1 MKPSSIVTALVAAAS
16 MTATSAAPH
25 NSTGVLSPRS
35 DSPETINQVQAKL
48 DQTPGSVW
56 AVNCINDCHK
66 RIACLGEC
74 LGKFDSE
81 GQNKPDQA
89 AKDKAVKGLPA
100 VLTLIDCAS
109 TAGNIC
115 KQLLFRSIPS
125 YSLSALSSPQYISL
139 QSWYDITV
147 PWLTLRI
154 SSLQQSRSSPAWSS
168 LLQIPWIRSPI
179 GPRRSTLPQKLSS
192 VADRARGTLSAS
204 SNASFTLSES
214 QTCQT
219 SSFPCP
225 SALLT

>member
-100 VLTLIDCAS
+100 DLVAS
-109 TAGNIC
+109 TVKVIPCLVKPAPDSMDKIPDWPKKVDAAAETLKCGGSC
-115 KQLLFRSIPS
+115 KGDAKCFLKCILH
-125 YSLSALSSPQYISL
+125 
-139 QSWYDITV
+139 T
-147 PWLTLRI
+147 
-154 SSLQQSRSSPAWSS
+154 
-168 LLQIPWIRSPI
+168 
-179 GPRRSTLPQKLSS
+179 
-192 VADRARGTLSAS
+192 
-204 SNASFTLSES
+204 
-214 QTCQT
+214 
-219 SSFPCP
+219 
-225 SALLT
+225 

>member
-56 AVNCINDCHK
+56 AVNCINDCNK

-109 TAGNIC
+109 TAGNIFKVIPCLVKPAPDSMDKIPDWPKKVDAAAETLKCGGSC
-115 KQLLFRSIPS
+115 KGDAKCFLKCILH
-125 YSLSALSSPQYISL
+125 
-139 QSWYDITV
+139 T
-147 PWLTLRI
+147 
-154 SSLQQSRSSPAWSS
+154 
-168 LLQIPWIRSPI
+168 
-179 GPRRSTLPQKLSS
+179 
-192 VADRARGTLSAS
+192 
-204 SNASFTLSES
+204 
-214 QTCQT
+214 
-219 SSFPCP
+219 
-225 SALLT
+225 